1 MASTDTSKPGL
12 RRFPVWAKIVLGLL
26 ALLVI
31 MALAVPYFLNV
42 DRYRDTIASAI
53 EAQTGRHVT
62 LGKIRAKLLPGVGFV
77 VEDLHIGS
85 PQGFPAGDLVSAEAI
100 RGNLALGPLLHSTVH
115 VNSLELVRPKLTL
128 VTDGSGKNNYTF
140 TSSTPVKKTP
150 PNGPNGSASAK
161 SEEASSGMAL
171 DQIDSIQLTDAE
183 VLLESVVRGKLEPS
197 ADAKGINVTMHNFV
211 ISPMVVRDWQG
222 GSEVSGGKPVR
233 GRGGGALP
241 VPSGPLLP

>member
-1 MASTDTSKPGL
+1 MATTSSSSPSL
-12 RRFPVWAKIVLGLL
+12 RRFPLWAKILIGVCVFLLLVAL
-26 ALLVI
+26 AL
-31 MALAVPYFLNV
+31 PYFLNV

-53 EAQTGRHVT
+53 EEQTGRHVT
-62 LGKIRAKLLPGVGFV
+62 LGKIRAKFLPGVGFV

-171 DQIDSIQLTDAE
+171 DEMDSIQLTDAE
-183 VLLESVVRGKLEPS
+183 V
-197 ADAKGINVTMHNFV
+197 
-211 ISPMVVRDWQG
+211 
-222 GSEVSGGKPVR
+222 
-233 GRGGGALP
+233 
-241 VPSGPLLP
+241 

>member
-1 MASTDTSKPGL
+1 MATTDTSKPGP

-31 MALAVPYFLNV
+31 LALAVPYFLNV

-128 VTDGSGKNNYTF
+128 VTDSSGKNNYTF
-140 TSSTPVKKTP
+140 ISSAPAKKTP
-150 PNGPNGSASAK
+150 PNGQASAK
-161 SEEASSGMAL
+161 SDEASSGISL

-183 VLLESVVRGKLEPS
+183 VLLQSGVRGW
-197 ADAKGINVTMHNFV
+197 M
-211 ISPMVVRDWQG
+211 
-222 GSEVSGGKPVR
+222 
-233 GRGGGALP
+233 
-241 VPSGPLLP
+241 

>member
-1 MASTDTSKPGL
+1 MATTDTSKPGP

-31 MALAVPYFLNV
+31 LALAVPYFLNV

-62 LGKIRAKLLPGVGFV
+62 RGKIRAKLLPGVGFV

-128 VTDGSGKNNYTF
+128 VTDSSGKNNYTF
-140 TSSTPVKKTP
+140 TSSKPAQKTP
-150 PNGPNGSASAK
+150 TNGGASGK
-161 SEEASSGMAL
+161 GGEASSGVSL
-171 DQIDSIQLTDAE
+171 DQIDSVQL
-183 VLLESVVRGKLEPS
+183 
-197 ADAKGINVTMHNFV
+197 
-211 ISPMVVRDWQG
+211 
-222 GSEVSGGKPVR
+222 
-233 GRGGGALP
+233 
-241 VPSGPLLP
+241 